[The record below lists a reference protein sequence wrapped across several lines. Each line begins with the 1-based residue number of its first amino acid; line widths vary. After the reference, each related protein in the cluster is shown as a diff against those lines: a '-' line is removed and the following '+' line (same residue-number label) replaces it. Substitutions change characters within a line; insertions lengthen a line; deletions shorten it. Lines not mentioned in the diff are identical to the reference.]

1 MYNVEE
7 FRWIQVASM
16 YLNDAAAHWFQSV
29 EHKLRYASWR
39 DFALL
44 LMDRFGREQKELLI
58 RQLFHIR
65 QSGTVVD
72 YVDRFAE
79 LVDQLTAYGHVIE
92 PVYYAM

>member
-1 MYNVEE
+1 
-7 FRWIQVASM
+7 
-16 YLNDAAAHWFQSV
+16 
-29 EHKLRYASWR
+29 
-39 DFALL
+39 
-44 LMDRFGREQKELLI
+44 MDRFGREQKELLI

-92 PVYYAM
+92 PVY

>member
-44 LMDRFGREQKELLI
+44 LMDRFN
-58 RQLFHIR
+58 
-65 QSGTVVD
+65 S
-72 YVDRFAE
+72 
-79 LVDQLTAYGHVIE
+79 AYGGVPRCPNIAG
-92 PVYYAM
+92 PKP